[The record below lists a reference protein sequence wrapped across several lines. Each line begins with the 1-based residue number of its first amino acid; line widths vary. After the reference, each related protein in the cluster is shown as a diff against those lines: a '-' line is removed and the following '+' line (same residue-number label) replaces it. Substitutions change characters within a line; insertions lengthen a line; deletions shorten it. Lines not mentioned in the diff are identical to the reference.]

1 MGQGKTLE
9 KACVSIILDNTD
21 KSKSPPGQQKYDEIV
36 VSRTVQKGGD
46 CRVSC
51 LKLVGVA
58 AAEGLSCVV
67 CKYYYFLSFFSVPH

>member
-1 MGQGKTLE
+1 MGQGKTLD

-46 CRVSC
+46 CRVSSFVTC
-51 LKLVGVA
+51 G
-58 AAEGLSCVV
+58 SC
-67 CKYYYFLSFFSVPH
+67 